1 MKLIVGLGNPGDTYK
16 NSRHNIGFAVVRA
29 LSRAHQAALVRDKT
43 VSCLCVKA
51 KIGGHN
57 VVLALPLTFM
67 NLSGQAVAALLD
79 RHNACVKDLL
89 VVSDDLDLDLGRLRL
104 RPSGSSGGHRGLGSV
119 IDALGSREF
128 ARLRLGIGRP
138 HPGKAGV
145 DYVLSPFL
153 KKEKVILDESV
164 SRAVSCCEAWVKDGI
179 AKAMEKFNRRA

>member
-16 NSRHNIGFAVVRA
+16 HSRHNIGFAVVRA
-29 LSRAHQAALVRDKT
+29 LSRAHDAALVRDKT
-43 VSCLCVKA
+43 VSCLCAKA

-67 NLSGQAVAALLD
+67 NLSGRAVSALLD
-79 RHNACVKDLL
+79 RHNACAKDLL

-104 RPSGSSGGHRGLGSV
+104 RPGGSSGGHRGLGSV
-119 IDALGSREF
+119 IEALGSREF

-138 HPGKAGV
+138 HPGPAGA

-153 KKEKVILDESV
+153 KKEKAVLSETID
-164 SRAVSCCEAWVKDGI
+164 RAISCCEAWAKDGT
-179 AKAMEKFNRRA
+179 AKAMEQFNRRA

>member
-29 LSRAHQAALVRDKT
+29 LAKVHEAALVKDRA
-43 VSCLCVKA
+43 VSCLCAKA

-67 NLSGQAVAALLD
+67 NLSGRAVAGLLD
-79 RHNACVKDLL
+79 RYNACAKDLL
-89 VVSDDLDLDLGRLRL
+89 VVSDDLDLDLGRLRI

-119 IDALGSREF
+119 IDALASREF
-128 ARLRLGIGRP
+128 ARLRLGISRP
-138 HPGKAGV
+138 HPGRAGA

-153 KKEKVILDESV
+153 KKEKAVLDETID
-164 SRAVSCCEAWVKDGI
+164 RAVSCCEVWVKDGI
-179 AKAMEKFNRRA
+179 AKAMEQFNRRT